1 MEIHLKSKE
10 SGSKS
15 WTEKSVTE
23 RQTNKQI
30 HKKETPDNLL

>member
-1 MEIHLKSKE
+1 MEIHLKFKE

-30 HKKETPDNLL
+30 DKKEMPEN